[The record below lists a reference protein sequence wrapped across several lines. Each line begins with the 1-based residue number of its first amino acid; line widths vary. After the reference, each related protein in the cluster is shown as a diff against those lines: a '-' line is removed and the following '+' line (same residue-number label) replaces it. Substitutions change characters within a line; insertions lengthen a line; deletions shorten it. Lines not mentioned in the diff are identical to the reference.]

1 MSHYNGIMT
10 QAAIPFDTHRF
21 VRNLVASG
29 FTEKQAEALAD
40 EQINLLNSNLATKAD
55 IEGLRLAT
63 GSDIETQRLSTESS
77 IETLRLSTESSMEAL
92 RLSTESSVE
101 TLRLSTESSVETLRL
116 STESSMEALR
126 LSTEAKIERAK
137 FETLKWLF
145 SAIIAQSALIIGLTV
160 TLDKLL

>member
-55 IEGLRLAT
+55 IE
-63 GSDIETQRLSTESS
+63 
-77 IETLRLSTESSMEAL
+77 TLRMSTESSMEAL

>member
-55 IEGLRLAT
+55 IE
-63 GSDIETQRLSTESS
+63 
-77 IETLRLSTESSMEAL
+77 TLRMSTESSMEA
-92 RLSTESSVE
+92 
-101 TLRLSTESSVETLRL
+101 LRLSTESSVETLRL